1 MDNNIKEKREMILQ
15 SIRDKIKTTPSTV
28 TDFEKRYLDKMEEYI
43 SYLNNP
49 NICIDYDFDCEMCG
63 A

>member
-1 MDNNIKEKREMILQ
+1 MDNNINEKREMILQ

-28 TDFEKRYLDKMEEYI
+28 TDLEKRYLDKMEEYI

-49 NICIDYDFDCEMCG
+49 NIYIDYDFDCEMCG